1 MGALTTNAVG
11 SYMASSKTFEI
22 NPVNLI
28 MEEIRKRSLLDS
40 TDKTVKDL
48 VLLLY
53 DTCLICSGFSLE
65 NPGCFADRIHRMVS
79 LGLSLDPDSVYI
91 SSSCLS
97 LESITRMEEV
107 D

>member
-1 MGALTTNAVG
+1 MGVG

-22 NPVNLI
+22 NPVNVI

-79 LGLSLDPDSVYI
+79 LGLSLDPENLY
-91 SSSCLS
+91 LS
-97 LESITRMEEV
+97 GVLSYTEVATRMEEV